1 MAFKENLFIQHK
13 NAHNTIQLISF
24 ILIFLNIFYWVN
36 VTEKT
41 SVKQGCPLLD
51 LLLTSLEA

>member
-13 NAHNTIQLISF
+13 NAHNTIQLSF